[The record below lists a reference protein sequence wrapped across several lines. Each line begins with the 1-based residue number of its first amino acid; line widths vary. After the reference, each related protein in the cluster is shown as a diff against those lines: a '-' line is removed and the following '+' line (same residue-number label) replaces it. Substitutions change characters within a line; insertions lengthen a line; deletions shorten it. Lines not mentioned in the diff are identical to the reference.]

1 MVTGHLLSE
10 ELADVE
16 IPARNSQSVGA
27 SRALLQL
34 MQLARRAEIPNDS
47 SELAGIVSPAVL
59 RSLMS
64 ALHYRDVAT
73 VRHSRRVA
81 MISTGIARVLGWEG
95 RDLKLLEVASLVHD
109 IGKIGVP
116 DNILFKPGKLNQE
129 EQELMELHYN
139 IGVDVLQ
146 ATQVDRD
153 VIEIVSQSQRHNG
166 ESVDVA
172 RQSRSEPHQG
182 ARILAVAD
190 AYDSLSTDQVYR
202 DGMPY
207 RKILLILMDA
217 AGARF
222 DGNIVCTLARWI
234 ETEGV
239 PFTEGN
245 ADFGAVAPSSAPV
258 QPEETLEANSLC
270 QVFSYL
276 YMLESLYDAFYL
288 VDSDMRLIIWNRGAE
303 KLLKRSAWDMLG
315 KVWSSRLIPYADR
328 SDQPLADEAYPMKRV
343 AASERATIENLHL
356 LNPEGSSTE
365 VELQTVPLLGET
377 GGLQGVAE
385 IFRDSSRPSHRP
397 QEYRDLK
404 LAASRDPL
412 TNLSNRGELET
423 QLALMVSDY
432 ASQSDPEPFSVMFLD
447 VDFFKSINDTHG
459 HTVGDAVLV
468 DVARHL
474 QQETYSGEL
483 VARYGGEEFV
493 VLCPET
499 RMDDVIKRAERIRS
513 SLGRTP
519 VGNESHL
526 KVTASFGVTEIEPGD
541 SVESVLSRAD
551 MAIYQ
556 AKEDG
561 RDKTRS
567 LTHADQL
574 LGKKQP
580 EAEPV
585 EVDPFVYNAAF
596 TACIGADM
604 IAYKLGGFVNDLDA
618 TLVEVAPKR
627 AVIRLGKKSLFPM
640 WGMTDDRR
648 PVELEIEFGDE
659 RVSPI
664 PSRRST
670 IPQVAIHASIRPL
683 GWIRKSD
690 IFQKRARR
698 VMKFIREY
706 FAAQSQ
712 DTL

>member
-1 MVTGHLLSE
+1 MDLPEPENFIGGGELSKILDDVPLIPLVDAVLKLDGLE
-10 ELADVE
+10 FYHPTLRKRMTFHAADCLQKGGDSIEACLQHVAAE
-16 IPARNSQSVGA
+16 NSALPSDIRGAIDVGA
-27 SRALLQL
+27 LSVDQAAAIRAYTGGLLCYVVRECMTTRDNPNWTKGMHYVALL
-34 MQLARRAEIPNDS
+34 IS
-47 SELAGIVSPAVL
+47 GL
-59 RSLMS
+59 RSLPD
-64 ALHYRDVAT
+64 AYHVRDVEAF
-73 VRHSRRVA
+73 RGEG
-81 MISTGIARVLGWEG
+81 GIN
-95 RDLKLLEVASLVHD
+95 ASL
-109 IGKIGVP
+109 KS
-116 DNILFKPGKLNQE
+116 
-129 EQELMELHYN
+129 
-139 IGVDVLQ
+139 
-146 ATQVDRD
+146 A
-153 VIEIVSQSQRHNG
+153 
-166 ESVDVA
+166 
-172 RQSRSEPHQG
+172 
-182 ARILAVAD
+182 
-190 AYDSLSTDQVYR
+190 LSTDQVYR

-207 RKILLILMDA
+207 REILRILMDA
-217 AGARF
+217 AGTRF

-234 ETEGV
+234 ENEGV

-245 ADFGAVAPSSAPV
+245 ADFGAIAPSSAPV

-343 AASERATIENLHL
+343 AANERATIENLHL
-356 LNPEGSSTE
+356 LNPEGPSTE

-385 IFRDSSRPSHRP
+385 IFRDSSRPSRRP

-423 QLALMVSDY
+423 QLALMVSDF

-519 VGNESHL
+519 MGNESHL

-551 MAIYQ
+551 MALYQ

-561 RDKTRS
+561 RDRTRS

-574 LGKKQP
+574 LGKEQP
-580 EAEPV
+580 EAEPA
-585 EVDPFVYNAAF
+585 EVDPFVYSAAF

-659 RVSPI
+659 RTSPI

-698 VMKFIREY
+698 VMKFLREY